1 MNGAMAAPVVVRGRR
16 TWPQRLL
23 ISFNCLLITGCV
35 AAAATLGY
43 YYYRFEQIPTI
54 SFGTDILAPPPED
67 PGDPQNYLLVGS
79 DSREFAAGNDQDT
92 ESFGSAED
100 VGPPRADTIILVR
113 VDPRAETAAM
123 LSFPRDLWLPIAGT
137 GRENRIN
144 TAFEQGPEQLV
155 QTISENFGI
164 PIDHYVQVGFD
175 GFRGV
180 VEAAG
185 GVPIYL
191 STPVRDRV
199 SGLDVQQTGCVTLNG
214 DQALAYVRSRHFQQ
228 FIDGRWRTDPTGD
241 INRINRQQDFVRRAV
256 REAISRDLLDPR
268 NVDGLLDVAEDNVV
282 FDSRLDLDDIR
293 DLGTRFR
300 SLEPGALQQFSLA
313 TFAEPTTIRGTG
325 AQVLVLNDDPEL
337 ERILDVFRGVPV
349 GPAGEV
355 QPSSVNVRV
364 LNGSG
369 VAGQATDT
377 TTALVDVGFSVS
389 EPGNAQQSARTTIL
403 FGDGQEAKAQLLA
416 RYLAAGADLRQQDLD
431 GVDVVL
437 ITGTDFTGVLDT
449 PRAPDATVPT
459 TAPPETTS
467 TTAAQGTLEDW
478 VNGYLAGQ
486 C

>member
-1 MNGAMAAPVVVRGRR
+1 MVAPVVARGRR

-23 ISFNCLLITGCV
+23 ITFNCFLIAGCV
-35 AAAATLGY
+35 AAAGTLGY

-54 SFGTDILAPPPED
+54 SFDSDILAPPPED
-67 PGDPQNYLLVGS
+67 PGEPQNYLLVGS
-79 DSREFAAGNDQDT
+79 DSRDFAAGNEADT
-92 ESFGSAED
+92 DSFGSTED
-100 VGPPRADTIILVR
+100 VGPARADTIILVR

-123 LSFPRDLWLPIAGT
+123 LSFPRDLFLPIAGT
-137 GRENRIN
+137 GEENRIN
-144 TAFEQGPEQLV
+144 TAFEEGPQQLV
-155 QTISENFGI
+155 QTITENFGI
-164 PIDHYVQVGFD
+164 PIDHYVQIGFD

-199 SGLDVQQTGCVTLNG
+199 SGLDVQETGCVVLNG

-256 REAISRDLLDPR
+256 REAISKDLLDPR
-268 NVDGLLDVAEDNVV
+268 KMSDLLDVARDNVT

-313 TFAEPTTIRGTG
+313 TFAEPTTIRSTG
-325 AQVLVLNDDPEL
+325 AQVLVLGEDPEL
-337 ERILDVFRGVPV
+337 QRILDVFRGIPLDAPLSVS
-349 GPAGEV
+349 
-355 QPSSVNVRV
+355 PSTVTVRV

-369 VAGQATDT
+369 VAGQASEA
-377 TTALVDVGFSVS
+377 TADLATAGFSAS
-389 EPGNAQQSARTTIL
+389 EPGNAQLSDVTTIL
-403 FGDGQEAKAQLLA
+403 FGPGQEAKAQLLA
-416 RYLAAGADLRQQDLD
+416 SYLEAGAVLRQDDLE

-437 ITGTDFTGVLDT
+437 VTGSDYTGVLAT
-449 PRAPDATVPT
+449 PRPPDANTTTT
-459 TAPPETTS
+459 TAPATS
-467 TTAAQGTLEDW
+467 TTTAEGSLEDW

>member
-1 MNGAMAAPVVVRGRR
+1 MSAAMDAPAVALGRR

-23 ISFNCLLITGCV
+23 ITFNCFLIAGCV
-35 AAAATLGY
+35 AAAGTLGY
-43 YYYRFEQIPTI
+43 YYYQFEQIPTI
-54 SFGTDILAPPPED
+54 SFDNGILAPAPED
-67 PGDPQNYLLVGS
+67 PGDPKNFLLVGS
-79 DSREFAAGNDQDT
+79 DSRDFAAGNEQDT
-92 ESFGSAED
+92 DSFGSTAD
-100 VGPPRADTIILVR
+100 VGPARADTIILVR

-144 TAFEQGPEQLV
+144 TAFEDGPQQLV
-155 QTISENFGI
+155 QTITDNFQI

-180 VEAAG
+180 VQAAG

-256 REAISRDLLDPR
+256 REAISRDLLNPGRLNDLIAVAQE
-268 NVDGLLDVAEDNVV
+268 NVT

-293 DLGTRFR
+293 SLGTRFQ
-300 SLEPGALQQFSLA
+300 SLAPGALQQFSLA
-313 TFAEPTTIRGTG
+313 TFAEPTTIRSTG
-325 AQVLVLNDDPEL
+325 AQVLVMNDDPAL
-337 ERILDVFRGVPV
+337 QTILDVFRGIAPNSPV
-349 GPAGEV
+349 DVSPA
-355 QPSSVNVRV
+355 SVSVRV

-369 VAGQATDT
+369 VAGQASES
-377 TTALVDVGFSVS
+377 TADLVQAGFSAS
-389 EPGNAQQSARTTIL
+389 EPGNAQRAAVTTIL
-403 FGDGQEAKAQLLA
+403 YGAGQEAKAQLLA
-416 RYLAAGADLRQQDLD
+416 RYLEAGAQLRQDDLEA
-431 GVDVVL
+431 VDVVL
-437 ITGTDFTGVLDT
+437 VTGEDYTGVLAT

-459 TAPPETTS
+459 TTSTSSTS
-467 TTAAQGTLEDW
+467 TTAPPSPED
-478 VNGYLAGQ
+478 VLAGQ